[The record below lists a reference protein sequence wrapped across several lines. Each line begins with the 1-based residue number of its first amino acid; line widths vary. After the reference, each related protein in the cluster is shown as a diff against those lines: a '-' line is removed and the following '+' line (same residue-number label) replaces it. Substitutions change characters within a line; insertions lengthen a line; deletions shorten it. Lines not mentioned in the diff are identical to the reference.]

1 MTDSEQAQALLEEA
15 QTMDLN
21 RVVVLG
27 LSESNGSVII
37 HNVGNDMEAAFLI
50 KTFVSTLEMSILE
63 DIYARTKSAL
73 N

>member
-1 MTDSEQAQALLEEA
+1 MTNSEQAQALLEEA
-15 QTMDLN
+15 QTMDLS

-27 LSESNGSVII
+27 LSEENGSVII
-37 HNVGNDMEAAFLI
+37 HNVGSDMDAVFLI

-63 DIYARTKSAL
+63 DLYARTKSNL

>member
-27 LSESNGSVII
+27 LSEGNGSVII
-37 HNVGNDMEAAFLI
+37 HNIGSYMEAVFLI

-63 DIYARTKSAL
+63 DLYARTKSTL

>member
-1 MTDSEQAQALLEEA
+1 MTDLEQVEALLEEA
-15 QTMDLN
+15 GSMNLN

-27 LSESNGSVII
+27 LSEESGSVII

>member
-1 MTDSEQAQALLEEA
+1 MTDLEQAQALLEEA

-27 LSESNGSVII
+27 LSEENGSVII
-37 HNVGNDMEAAFLI
+37 HNVGNDMEAVFLI

-63 DIYARTKSAL
+63 DLYARTKSTL

>member
-27 LSESNGSVII
+27 LSEESGSVIL
-37 HNVGNDMEAAFLI
+37 HNVGSDMEAVFLI

-63 DIYARTKSAL
+63 DLYARTKSTL

>member
-27 LSESNGSVII
+27 LSEENGSVII
-37 HNVGNDMEAAFLI
+37 HNVGNDMEAVFLI

-63 DIYARTKSAL
+63 DLYARTKSTL

>member
-27 LSESNGSVII
+27 LSEGNGSVII
-37 HNVGNDMEAAFLI
+37 HNIGSDMEAVFLI

-63 DIYARTKSAL
+63 DLYARTKSTL